1 MCDLEAVPTSPY
13 GPGTR
18 VVRAGQPGPRDEAP
32 LLPGPTFAGPYHLR
46 GDPTGR
52 TDVYGREDNPT
63 WRGLEAAIGELEG
76 GEAVAFASGMAAA
89 AAVLLGIGEPGR
101 PVVVPSDGYPGVRE
115 IARDHLAARGVE
127 VRLIPTEQNALS
139 EALPGAGI
147 VWVETPSNPRLDVVD
162 IAALARETHDAG
174 ALLVVDNTLATPLGQ
189 TPLALG
195 ADLVVASG
203 SKHLSGHSDLILGYI
218 AAREPGLAAR
228 LHGWRTLTGSIPG
241 PFEAWL
247 AHRSIATLEVR
258 LERQCGNAAM
268 LAELLAG
275 RPEISL
281 VRYPG
286 LERDP
291 SHALARRQMRAFG
304 SVLGFV
310 LPDRERA
317 ERFLDRAGLVME
329 ATSFGG
335 VHTSAER
342 RARWG
347 WDDVPEGWVRLSAGI
362 EDAEDLVAD
371 VVRALEAASARP
383 KARTT

>member
-1 MCDLEAVPTSPY
+1 LWDLEALPASPH

-18 VVRAGQPGPRDEAP
+18 AVRAGQPEPRDETP
-32 LLPGPTFAGPYHLR
+32 LLPGPTLAGPYHLR
-46 GDPTGR
+46 GDPSGR
-52 TDVYGREDNPT
+52 RDVYGREGNPT

-76 GEAVAFASGMAAA
+76 GEAVVFASGMAAA
-89 AAVLLGIGEPGR
+89 AAVLIGIGEPGR
-101 PVVVPSDGYPGVRE
+101 PLVVPSDGYPGVRE
-115 IARDHLAARGVE
+115 IAHERLAARGVQ
-127 VRLIPTEQNALS
+127 VRLVATEETALL
-139 EALPGAGI
+139 EALPSAGL

-162 IAALARETHDAG
+162 IAVVARATHDAG

-203 SKHLSGHSDLILGYI
+203 SKHLSGHSDLILGY
-218 AAREPGLAAR
+218 AATRDAAVATR
-228 LHGWRTLTGSIPG
+228 LRDWRTQTGSIPG

-247 AHRSIATLEVR
+247 GHRSIATLAVR
-258 LERQCGNAAM
+258 LERQCANAAA
-268 LAELLAG
+268 LAELIAA
-275 RPEISL
+275 RPEVSL

-291 SHALARRQMRAFG
+291 AYATARRQMRAFG

-310 LPDRERA
+310 LPDREWA
-317 ERFLDRAGLVME
+317 ERFLGRAELVVE

-362 EDAEDLVAD
+362 EDTEDLLAD
-371 VVRALEAASARP
+371 VERALEEAAG
-383 KARTT
+383 